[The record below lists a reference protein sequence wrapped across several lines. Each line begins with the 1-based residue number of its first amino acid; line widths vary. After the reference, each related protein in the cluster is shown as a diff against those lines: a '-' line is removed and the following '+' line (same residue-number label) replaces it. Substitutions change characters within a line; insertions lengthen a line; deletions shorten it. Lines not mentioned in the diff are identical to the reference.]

1 MPTSASLNPKTADIF
16 HRELRDFPSVDTA
29 LEERMPS
36 ILSILTLSLLNP
48 DISYGKISSL
58 LVGWSI
64 VRQAQVNHQL
74 LQLPSLWWADT

>member
-29 LEERMPS
+29 LELQVEERMPS

-48 DISYGKISSL
+48 EICIICENIQSVGGVVFCPAGSS
-58 LVGWSI
+58 
-64 VRQAQVNHQL
+64 
-74 LQLPSLWWADT
+74 

>member
-48 DISYGKISSL
+48 EICIIRENIQSVCGVVYRPAGSS
-58 LVGWSI
+58 
-64 VRQAQVNHQL
+64 
-74 LQLPSLWWADT
+74 